1 MKTRAKLALT
11 SVAAALAV
19 AVCGSPAPAAAAYY
33 TNCGTEEAN
42 VFITT
47 KAHAVSCE
55 IARRV
60 GRQYALNGDR
70 HPLGFDCS
78 KPHDL
83 GSGEAFRAR
92 CIREGET
99 IKINYGL

>member
-19 AVCGSPAPAAAAYY
+19 AVCGSPAPASAGYY
-33 TNCGTEEAN
+33 TNCGTEEATI
-42 VFITT
+42 FITT
-47 KAHAVSCE
+47 KAHAVSCG

-60 GRQYALNGDR
+60 GRKYALKGDR

-78 KPHDL
+78 RPHDL
-83 GSGEAFRAR
+83 GSGEAFKGR
-92 CIREGET
+92 CIREGAT
-99 IKINYGL
+99 IKVQFGL